1 MRLFALL
8 AMLLAYPAQAAEIP
22 RYVAGPASGLQHEC
36 REAKQPVPK
45 LEALVTEIPD
55 IDGDGKPDHI
65 KDAGKGCAA
74 VRLLY
79 CNESGCSLDV
89 YLSSQYGYGGG
100 WKARGYKLDRGTR
113 PARLSILSSGAE
125 CKLPAGQECTITLRW
140 NGSEL
145 QPVRQ

>member
-1 MRLFALL
+1 MLLL
-8 AMLLAYPAQAAEIP
+8 ARPTHAAEIP

-36 REAKQPVPK
+36 REAKQPIPK

-79 CNESGCSLDV
+79 CNDSGCSLDV

-100 WKARGYKLDRGTR
+100 WKARGYKLDRSTK

-125 CKLPAGQECTITLRW
+125 CKLPAAQECTITLRW

-145 QPVRQ
+145 QAIRQ